1 MQRTALTVL
10 ASAVIL
16 STLTGCSLFGK
27 KKDPVTDLYDPVLDS
42 MAATTMTDRYPLLR
56 SAALYQPATPVETYA
71 DLATTT
77 EPLAATSGSQYH
89 TVSKKDTL
97 YAIARMYYN
106 GDHRRWKDIYEAN
119 RANISDPNKIRVGQR
134 LLIP

>member
-1 MQRTALTVL
+1 MQRSALIVL

-27 KKDPVTDLYDPVLDS
+27 KKEPGADLYDPALDS
-42 MAATTMTDRYPLLR
+42 MAATTMTERYPV
-56 SAALYQPATPVETYA
+56 YQPATPIEAYEAPVTMV
-71 DLATTT
+71 DT
-77 EPLAATSGSQYH
+77 LAATSGTQFH
-89 TVSKKDTL
+89 TVSKRYTL

-106 GDHRRWKDIYEAN
+106 GDHRRWKDIYRAN
-119 RANISDPNKIRVGQR
+119 RAEISDPNKIRVGQR